1 MLFVHLLKSSCS
13 LPVVGVRTMHPV
25 TSTLTLALIF
35 KDICC
40 KGILEDLGLIFKN
53 QQYWS
58 NKEKVGK
65 ELKINLP
72 LLKIKKKKNLVMF
85 LLLWW
90 NTMTKETLKKINWD
104 YYFRGLESIKVKQ
117 GHGSRDTWEFT
128 HWPISRRQIEDSI
141 KMLQTWNF
149 KICLSSYTFSNNGSS

>member
-72 LLKIKKKKNLVMF
+72 LLKVKKKKKLSYVSTSVMEYHDQG
-85 LLLWW
+85 
-90 NTMTKETLKKINWD
+90 NIKKINWD